1 MLETDSEQW
10 VRVLLQSSKASE
22 ALQVCHTYIYMP
34 HRPHTPR
41 LAGRLP
47 GSPAAHMC
55 EPRRGQGFA
64 ASVEQM
70 DARRREAAES
80 VREQQAFIAVLQAA
94 LEREASQFCR
104 RQ

>member
-22 ALQVCHTYIYMP
+22 ALQVCHTIPMP
-34 HRPHTPR
+34 HRPRTPR

-47 GSPAAHMC
+47 GSPAAHTC

>member
-22 ALQVCHTYIYMP
+22 ALQVCHTLTLT
-34 HRPHTPR
+34 HRPRTPR